1 MNPNNKETDKI
12 IAKFK
17 AENWSDAI
25 AAANKTDLTDQY
37 ILVWMGYCHYKGYG
51 VERDYGKAISF
62 CKKSAKM
69 GNTWAMR
76 LLGFCYKNA
85 PSEMGGITASIEW
98 FRRASERGDKVGQRK
113 LAEMYENGEG
123 VAKDIE
129 EAFFWYLKSAE
140 NGDDVAQFRVGVMYA
155 DGNGTEKNI
164 EKAFRW
170 YKRAAE
176 KGNADA
182 QNRVGVC
189 YSCGNGVERS
199 KSNAFDWYRKA
210 AGQNHAW
217 GMANLA
223 SCYENGSG
231 TGKNVE
237 KAFRFYSSAAEI
249 GNGKAMFKL
258 GYFYENGIVVDKNAD
273 KAVEWYGKAAS
284 AGYKE
289 AKNAL
294 DRLRTSGVR
303 VQVPDVAELNVGPVS
318 ADLAEIIDEL
328 NALIGL
334 EPVKK
339 EVRKFISLAMVQK
352 LKAEQGLKKVITS
365 NHLVFTGNP
374 GTGKTTVARIVAK
387 VFKALG
393 ILKTDKVVET
403 DRAGLVAGYIG
414 QTAIKTNKVIDSAL
428 DGVLFIDEA
437 YSIANGGEKDYGHE
451 AVDTLLKRMEDNRD
465 RLVVIVAGYTKE
477 MKNFLKMNPG
487 LESRFTR
494 FIDFPNYSA
503 DELTTIFMALAKK
516 AECVCEEGV
525 GKVVFDA
532 TEHELAKRI
541 DTFANARFVRT
552 LFEKTIENQSLRL
565 GRIKNPTKRDLQAIL
580 VQDVPDVSALDG
592 KNESIAD
599 ILTEMD
605 GLVGI
610 AAVKEEIRNL
620 ICNFNIQKQRKEA
633 GLPNVAASYHCV
645 FSGNPGTGKT
655 TVARYMARI
664 YKALGVLKTAKLIEA
679 DRSKLVAE
687 YVGQTAVKTN
697 AIIDEALNGVLF
709 IDEAYTLSDGG
720 NRDFGREAVD
730 TLLKRMEDDR
740 DRLVVIIA
748 GYTAEIEGFLQ
759 TNPGLK
765 SRFTRFIEF
774 PDYSSDELAE
784 IFARMASTELFS
796 FSEDVTDIIRRKME
810 SLVESKSTS
819 FGNAR
824 TVRTY
829 YEKVKA
835 RQAVRLAKLDRPSR
849 AQMTELLAEDVS
861 IDMDEVH

>member
-1 MNPNNKETDKI
+1 MSAEIDRI
-12 IAKFK
+12 AAKFK
-17 AENWSDAI
+17 AENWTEAI

-37 ILVWMGYCHYKGYG
+37 ILAWMGYCHYNGYG

-62 CKKSAKM
+62 CRKSARM
-69 GNTWAMR
+69 GNKWAMR
-76 LLGFCYKNA
+76 LLGFCYKKA
-85 PSEMGGITASIEW
+85 PDEMGGIMASIEW
-98 FRRASERGDKVGQRK
+98 FRRAAERGDKTAQRK

-123 VAKDIE
+123 VIKDAE

-140 NGDDVAQFRVGVMYA
+140 NGDDVAQFRVGGMYA
-155 DGNGTEKNI
+155 DGNGVEKDI

-170 YKRAAE
+170 YKKAAE

-189 YSCGNGVERS
+189 YSSGKGIERS
-199 KSNAFDWYRKA
+199 KRNAFNWYRKA
-210 AGQNHAW
+210 ADQKHAW

-231 TGKNVE
+231 TEKNLV
-237 KAFRFYSSAAEI
+237 KALHFYKAAAEI
-249 GNGKAMFKL
+249 GNSKAMFKL
-258 GYFYENGIVVDKNAD
+258 GCFYENGMAIGKDVD

-284 AGYKE
+284 AGNE
-289 AKNAL
+289 DAKTAL
-294 DRLRTSGVR
+294 DRLRGFGVKVR
-303 VQVPDVAELNVGPVS
+303 VPDVADLDIGPVS
-318 ADLAEIIDEL
+318 ADIAEILDEL
-328 NALIGL
+328 NGLIGL

-339 EVRKFISLAMVQK
+339 EVRKFISLARVQK
-352 LKAEQGLKKVITS
+352 LKAEKGLKTITTS

-393 ILKTDKVVET
+393 MLKTDKVVET

-437 YSIANGGEKDYGHE
+437 YSIANGGERDFGRE

-477 MKNFLKMNPG
+477 MKDFLKMNPG

-503 DELTTIFMALAKK
+503 DELTTIFMSLAKK
-516 AECVCEEGV
+516 AECICEDGV
-525 GKVVFDA
+525 GKAVFNA
-532 TEHELAKRI
+532 TEYELAKRI

-552 LFEKTIENQSLRL
+552 LFEKTLDNQSLRI
-565 GRIKNPTKRDLQAIL
+565 GQIKNPTKRDLQSIL
-580 VQDVPDVSALDG
+580 VRDIPDVSALDG
-592 KNESIAD
+592 KEESIDD
-599 ILTEMD
+599 ILNEMD

-610 AAVKEEIRNL
+610 TTVKDEIRKL
-620 ICNFNIQKQRKEA
+620 ISHFDIQRQRKDA
-633 GLPNVAASYHCV
+633 GLPNEAASYHCV

-664 YKALGVLKTAKLIEA
+664 YKALGVLKTPKLIEA
-679 DRSKLVAE
+679 DRSRLVAE

-697 AIIDEALNGVLF
+697 AVIDEALNGVLF
-709 IDEAYTLSDGG
+709 VDEAYTLSVGG
-720 NRDFGREAVD
+720 ESDFGREAVD

-748 GYTAEIEGFLQ
+748 GYTAEIENFLQ
-759 TNPGLK
+759 MNPGLK
-765 SRFTRFIEF
+765 SRFTRYVEF
-774 PDYSSDELAE
+774 PDYTAGELAE
-784 IFARMASTELFS
+784 IFVRMARKEKYI
-796 FSEDVTDIIRRKME
+796 FSEEVARRLHLKME
-810 SLVESKSTS
+810 TLLGSKSKS

-824 TVRTY
+824 AVRTY
-829 YEKVKA
+829 YEKVKE
-835 RQAVRLAKLDRPSR
+835 RQSVRLAKMGCPKKE
-849 AQMTELLAEDVS
+849 QMMELLPDDV
-861 IDMDEVH
+861 V

>member
-1 MNPNNKETDKI
+1 MNANQDIAKI

-17 AENWSDAI
+17 AGNWNDAI
-25 AAANKTDLTDQY
+25 AGANKTDLTDQY

-51 VERDYGKAISF
+51 VERDYEKAISF
-62 CKKSAKM
+62 CMKSARM

-85 PSEMGGITASIEW
+85 PVETGGIAASIEW
-98 FRRASERGDKVGQRK
+98 FRRAAERGDKTGQRK
-113 LAEMYENGEG
+113 LAEIYENGEG
-123 VAKDIE
+123 VVKDVE
-129 EAFFWYLKSAE
+129 EAFYWYLKSAE
-140 NGDDVAQFRVGVMYA
+140 NGDDVAQFRVGAMYA
-155 DGNGTEKNI
+155 EGNGVERNI

-170 YKRAAE
+170 YRKAAE

-189 YSCGNGVERS
+189 YNRGNGVGRS
-199 KSNAFDWYRKA
+199 SRNAFDWYRKA
-210 AGQNHAW
+210 ADQNHAW
-217 GMANLA
+217 GMTNLGMCYEEGIGTDKNLA
-223 SCYENGSG
+223 
-231 TGKNVE
+231 
-237 KAFRFYSSAAEI
+237 KALHFFKAAAEI
-249 GNGKAMFKL
+249 GNDRAMFKL
-258 GYFYENGIVVDKNAD
+258 GYFHEHGMATDKDVV
-273 KAVEWYGKAAS
+273 KAVEWYGKAAAS
-284 AGYKE
+284 GNE
-289 AKNAL
+289 DAKKAL

-303 VQVPDVAELNVGPVS
+303 VQVSDVTELDIGPVP
-318 ADLAEIIDEL
+318 ADIAEILDEL

-334 EPVKK
+334 APVKK
-339 EVRKFISLAMVQK
+339 EVRKFISLARVQK
-352 LKAEQGLKKVITS
+352 LKAEQGLKTITTS

-503 DELTTIFMALAKK
+503 DELTTIFMSLAKN
-516 AECVCEEGV
+516 AGCVCEDGV

-532 TEHELAKRI
+532 TEYELAKRI

-552 LFEKTIENQSLRL
+552 LFEKTLDNQSLRI
-565 GRIKNPTKRDLQAIL
+565 GRIKNPTKSDLQAIL

-592 KNESIAD
+592 KNESIDD
-599 ILTEMD
+599 ILAEMD

-610 AAVKEEIRNL
+610 ATVKEEIRNL
-620 ICNFNIQKQRKEA
+620 ICNFNIQKRRKEA
-633 GLPNVAASYHCV
+633 GLPNVPASYHCV

-835 RQAVRLAKLDRPSR
+835 RQAVRLTKLDRPSR